1 MPLVEIEVGLT
12 DLELAIRDTAHK
24 FPAEVLR
31 PAGEKLDR
39 MADPAD
45 VSARLARAD
54 ITLRTTRCA
63 SRLRALYSGLPRGSP
78 TGGLNDERR
87 RRLNEP
93 GTRPAQE

>member
-45 VSARLARAD
+45 VSAD
-54 ITLRTTRCA
+54 
-63 SRLRALYSGLPRGSP
+63 
-78 TGGLNDERR
+78 
-87 RRLNEP
+87 
-93 GTRPAQE
+93 

>member
-39 MADPAD
+39 MADPARRERQI
-45 VSARLARAD
+45 S
-54 ITLRTTRCA
+54 T
-63 SRLRALYSGLPRGSP
+63 SRHHA
-78 TGGLNDERR
+78 
-87 RRLNEP
+87 
-93 GTRPAQE
+93 